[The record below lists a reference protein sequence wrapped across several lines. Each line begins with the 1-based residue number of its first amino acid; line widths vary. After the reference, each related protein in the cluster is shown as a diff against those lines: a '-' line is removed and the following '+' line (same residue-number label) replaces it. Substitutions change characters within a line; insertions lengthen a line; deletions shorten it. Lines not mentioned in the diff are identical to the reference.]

1 MHTKRLPCRTFFY
14 QGKIITDN
22 QELVKKS
29 LKIDNIILK
38 FTKNRPEKFG
48 PVKDCVM
55 D

>member
-14 QGKIITDN
+14 QNEIIAGD
-22 QELVKKS
+22 QKLVKKS

-38 FTKNRPEKFG
+38 FTKNQLEKFG
-48 PVKDCVM
+48 AVKDCVM